1 MSLKFSY
8 ITCNLINARSL
19 NAKKEKFQIN
29 NSNRYISRHLNRKKP
44 KLEFNNKLFI
54 KSLLSNLDNK
64 KGNFFLKQDVFK
76 KNVKLN
82 TIQINKRGNEN
93 NTKFLNNNFPRL
105 RKSQSCFNINE
116 EKTNL
121 IENNI
126 KSNKK
131 FNGIFFDEIHK
142 NQDRIITPTI
152 KYGKIN
158 PINNDIIRSFKNLNK
173 NQKNISF
180 LVIKNA
186 NLKFNKPKKIMV
198 NSGTI
203 MDKNLKVNKSI
214 QSSIDIDLRKHKIN
228 NDDYA
233 MNNDLKRNLSATN
246 IFFKKNEYLKFL
258 EKKSLALRANI
269 IVNNIQDNRGGKQEL
284 RRSYNPLDK

>member
-54 KSLLSNLDNK
+54 KSLLSNLENK
-64 KGNFFLKQDVFK
+64 KENYFLKQDEFK

-93 NTKFLNNNFPRL
+93 NIKFLNNNFPRL
-105 RKSQSCFNINE
+105 RKSQSYFNINE

-142 NQDRIITPTI
+142 NQDRIITPKI

-158 PINNDIIRSFKNLNK
+158 PINNDIIKSFKNLSE
-173 NQKNISF
+173 NQKNITF
-180 LVIKNA
+180 LVIKNS
-186 NLKFNKPKKIMV
+186 NQK
-198 NSGTI
+198 
-203 MDKNLKVNKSI
+203 
-214 QSSIDIDLRKHKIN
+214 
-228 NDDYA
+228 
-233 MNNDLKRNLSATN
+233 
-246 IFFKKNEYLKFL
+246 
-258 EKKSLALRANI
+258 
-269 IVNNIQDNRGGKQEL
+269 
-284 RRSYNPLDK
+284 